1 MITTGI
7 LTDIDRIETGRL
19 KDIQTDRHT
28 DRHDA
33 DVKKVATLMDDLNV
47 LVCRNG
53 NFGHC
58 RPMLLAT

>member
-1 MITTGI
+1 MITTDI
-7 LTDIDRIETGRL
+7 LIDIDRIETDRL

-28 DRHDA
+28 ERHYA
-33 DVKKVATLMDDLNV
+33 DVKIAATLLDDLNV

-53 NFGHC
+53 KFGHS